1 MINGTILCLLLNI
14 LFLFSCTRYA
24 SLETALS
31 QSYGNRL
38 ELEKVLRHYEGD
50 GRKHRA
56 ALFLL
61 ERMLEEMR
69 KVKGA

>member
-1 MINGTILCLLLNI
+1 MKKLKLLLSV
-14 LFLFSCTRYA
+14 LGMLSCTRNTG
-24 SLETALS
+24 LELTFHRA
-31 QSYGNRL
+31 GTNRT

-50 GRKHRA
+50 ERKHRA